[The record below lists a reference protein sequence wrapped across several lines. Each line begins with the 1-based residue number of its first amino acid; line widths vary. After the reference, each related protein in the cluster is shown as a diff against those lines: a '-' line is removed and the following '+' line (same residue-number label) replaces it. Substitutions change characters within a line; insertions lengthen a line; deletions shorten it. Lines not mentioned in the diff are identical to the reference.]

1 LRILYVVPNVPSPI
15 RSRPFNFIRSLSRH
29 HEVSV
34 LCLATEESDY
44 RFISDLRQFCSNLEV
59 IALPRWRSLWNCLTG
74 VFSSKSLRHAYF
86 YSPQLRRRV
95 IEKVA
100 EKEIDLL
107 HAEHLKSV
115 PMVEAVIGKIP
126 TVFDAVDCVSMFEAR
141 RKNVVRNPFL
151 KFFFWTERNKM
162 AKWEAKAIKAFN
174 RLTISSTIDK
184 ESYPG
189 PRDLRTKL
197 DVIPNGVDLDFFAFR
212 QFPPR
217 KNVIVFCAKLDYFGN
232 ADAALYFA
240 RSIWPTLLARRPD
253 LQLEIVGNRPPRAVQ
268 QLHGRKN
275 IRVIGSVPDVRPLL
289 GSASIALSP
298 LRVRAGIQFKILE
311 AMAMGVP
318 VIATSICCPGL
329 GVQAGKELL
338 VADTPEQF
346 ADAVELLLLNERV
359 KNNLIAAGRQYVEA
373 HHDWEHCVKQLSDTY
388 SLACESFGTPASRA
402 SRELQRSV
410 SV

>member
-1 LRILYVVPNVPSPI
+1 MVPNVPSPI
-15 RSRPFNFIRSLSRH
+15 RSRPFNFIRRLSQH

-34 LCLATEESDY
+34 LCLATDEADY
-44 RFISDLRQFCSNLEV
+44 RFIADLKQFCPDSEV
-59 IALPRWRSLWNCLTG
+59 IALPRWRSLWNCLIG
-74 VFSSKSLRHAYF
+74 VFSSKPLRHVYF
-86 YSPQLRRRV
+86 YSPQLRQRV

-100 EKEIDLL
+100 KKEIDIL

-115 PMVEAVIGKIP
+115 PMVEAVTGKIP

-141 RKNVVRNPFL
+141 RINVVGNPFL
-151 KFFFWTERNKM
+151 KLFFGTERNKM
-162 AKWEAKAIKAFN
+162 AKWEAKATKIFD
-174 RLTISSTIDK
+174 RITISSTIDK

-189 PRDLRTKL
+189 PADLRAKL

-212 QFPPR
+212 KFQPR

-232 ADAALYFA
+232 ADAAVYFA
-240 RSIWPTLLARRPD
+240 KSIWPALLARRPD

-268 QLHGRKN
+268 QLHGREN

-329 GVQAGKELL
+329 GVQPGKELL
-338 VADTPEQF
+338 VADTAEQF
-346 ADAVELLLLNERV
+346 ADAVELLLLNARV
-359 KNNLIAAGRQYVEA
+359 RNSLIAEGRQYVEA

-388 SLACESFGTPASRA
+388 SLACESFGTAASRPSA
-402 SRELQRSV
+402 ESQRSV
-410 SV
+410 PV